1 MTPSDDTCRW
11 LAHRVIVD
19 GNEYT
24 LAVLTVT
31 HTSDGWHVAVKKF
44 DRETHSTAFH
54 SGTIRVTTHKD
65 LLEKPVLEFF

>member
-44 DRETHSTAFH
+44 DREN
-54 SGTIRVTTHKD
+54 
-65 LLEKPVLEFF
+65 

>member
-1 MTPSDDTCRW
+1 MTPSDDTRRW

-19 GNEYT
+19 DTEYS

-31 HTSDGWHVAVKKF
+31 HSGDGWHVAVKKF

-65 LLEKPVLEFF
+65 SLKKPVLEFF